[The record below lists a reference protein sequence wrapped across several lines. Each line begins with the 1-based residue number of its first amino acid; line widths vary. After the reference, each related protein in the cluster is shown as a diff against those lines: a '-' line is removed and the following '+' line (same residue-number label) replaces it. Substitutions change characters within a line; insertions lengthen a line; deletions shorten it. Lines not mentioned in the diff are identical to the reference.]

1 MSRLAQ
7 RIAELRA
14 DYAQACRTLEDPPGS
29 VHLLGI
35 GGVGVAGVAVQLAAR
50 GYRVSGCD
58 GAPDALGPWLA
69 SRGIPVLR
77 GHDPLHLSPDIQWLV
92 RTPAVADDEP
102 ELQAARA
109 RGLPVY
115 LRGVVLPALLRGQ
128 TSIAV
133 GGTHGKTTT
142 SAMIAHVFRNC
153 GVDASFCIGGEVPTL
168 GGVAQAGSAGIMVVE
183 ADESDGTLALYETD
197 VAVITNVELDHV
209 DFFSDEA
216 ELDGCFATFAA
227 QARRAVIYCADDAG
241 AVRAARQARARTIS
255 YGLAADADWTATNL
269 RAGPR
274 SIAATLSFRGQVQ
287 GELALEVPGLTNL
300 LDAMAAVAAAV
311 ELGRSG
317 NSLSTPWGGIESAAV
332 RSAVAGTDGR
342 HDPAAGPMPSLPTKN
357 AMTFPRSAGAVE
369 QELSFPAVASA
380 LRSFRAV
387 RRRFDVVAQGR
398 GITVVS
404 DYAHHPTE
412 IAAFMQQ
419 VRGLAPARVLAVF
432 QAHRYSRTAV
442 LGPAFPPAFTGVDE
456 LILVPVYAASEDPV
470 PGGTLPDLYGHFQR
484 WGNIPVI
491 TVQSLLEAWDV
502 IRKKWR
508 AGDVVLVIGA
518 GDVEQIAFLA
528 AAELNG
534 E

>member
-1 MSRLAQ
+1 MGRVAP

-14 DYAQACRTLEDPPGS
+14 DYAQACRTLEGPPVP

-58 GAPDALGPWLA
+58 GAPDALGPWLSA
-69 SRGIPVLR
+69 RGIGVLR
-77 GHDPLHLSPDIQWLV
+77 GHDPLHISPDIQWLV

-102 ELQAARA
+102 ELQTARA

-128 TSIAV
+128 TSTAV

-142 SAMIAHVFRNC
+142 SAMIAHVFRNG

-168 GGVAQAGSAGIMVVE
+168 GGVAHAGSAGVMVVE

-216 ELDGCFATFAA
+216 ELDLCFAAFAA

-255 YGLAADADWTATNL
+255 YGLADNADWRATNL

-274 SIAATLSFRGQVQ
+274 SMAATLSFRGIPQ
-287 GELALEVPGLTNL
+287 GEVELAVPGLTNL
-300 LDAMAAVAAAV
+300 LDAMAAVAA
-311 ELGRSG
+311 G
-317 NSLSTPWGGIESAAV
+317 
-332 RSAVAGTDGR
+332 
-342 HDPAAGPMPSLPTKN
+342 
-357 AMTFPRSAGAVE
+357 VE
-369 QELSFPAVASA
+369 QGIAFPVVAAA

-398 GITVVS
+398 GITVIS

-419 VRGLAPARVLAVF
+419 VRGLAPARVRAVF
-432 QAHRYSRTAV
+432 QAHRYTRTAV
-442 LGPAFPPAFTGVDE
+442 LGPAFPPSFAGVDE

-470 PGGTLPDLYGHFQR
+470 PGGTLSDLHGHFQR
-484 WGNIPVI
+484 WGKIPVI
-491 TVQSLLEAWDV
+491 TAQSLLEAWDV

-518 GDVEQIAFLA
+518 GDVEQIAFHA